1 MFGMSGSGIHERQMA
16 TQAKQSRTQDCGQ
29 CQKYNIALAKV
40 WEWSLFL
47 IHLLLLAAIH
57 RKHGVA

>member
-29 CQKYNIALAKV
+29 CQKYNIALAEV
-40 WEWSLFL
+40 
-47 IHLLLLAAIH
+47 
-57 RKHGVA
+57 